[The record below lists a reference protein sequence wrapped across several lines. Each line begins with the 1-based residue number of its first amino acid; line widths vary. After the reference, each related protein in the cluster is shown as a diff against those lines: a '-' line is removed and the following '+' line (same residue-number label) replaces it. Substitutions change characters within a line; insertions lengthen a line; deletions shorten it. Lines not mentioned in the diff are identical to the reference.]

1 MKINIP
7 KSTDIFQT
15 ANLVVW
21 NGLDLWNLG
30 VGELTLTIKFIDCYD
45 SRLKAWNLP
54 YIMCWQWLRHRSRHL
69 ICRWINIAWRD
80 LRSLCIKPWV
90 QNYTHQIVFQEI
102 NENFHNLKAA
112 WWNFSN
118 ISKLREDYCEQW
130 IPSRVSMHLDIKTR
144 LLFYRILNAE

>member
-7 KSTDIFQT
+7 ESTDIFQT

-30 VGELTLTIKFIDCYD
+30 VGELTLTINVYWLL
-45 SRLKAWNLP
+45 RLKIKSLKSPLHHVLAM
-54 YIMCWQWLRHRSRHL
+54 IKA
-69 ICRWINIAWRD
+69 CRWINVAWRD

-90 QNYTHQIVFQEI
+90 QNYTYLIVFQEI

-118 ISKLREDYCEQW
+118 ISKLIVDYCEQW
-130 IPSRVSMHLDIKTR
+130 ISSRVSMHLDIQTR